1 MKKTISILL
10 AALMLFALAACGT
23 AAPKETSTPETES
36 AAHYLNALYY
46 DENNALVTIDHYDA
60 RGHILGDEVY
70 ENGALTT
77 VEEFHATDNFTFE
90 IPELDDNED
99 VVSTEYA
106 ELYVRGADEQDFHSS
121 GMVFVFGYD
130 ANNHMR
136 MAKVF
141 ALDAEGNILFDYIIY
156 YQLDEHGNFTGWTH
170 MTDSGEVLFEM
181 QAELTYDGDQVTD
194 GNYYYTRYGNIIIA
208 DNQYQYQKQD
218 ETTGYTLHAVFEY

>member
-10 AALMLFALAACGT
+10 ASLMLFALAACGKV
-23 AAPKETSTPETES
+23 APKEGSAAEAEG

-46 DENNALVTIDHYDA
+46 NEENALVTVDHYDA

-70 ENGALTT
+70 DNGTLTT
-77 VEEFHATDNFTFE
+77 YEEFRTTTNFTFDV
-90 IPELDDNED
+90 PELDDNED

-106 ELYVRGADEQDFHSS
+106 ELYVRSAEEEDFHSS

-130 ANNHMR
+130 ANDHMR

-141 ALDAEGNILFDYIIY
+141 ALNEEGTVLFSYVIY

-170 MTDSGEVLFEM
+170 MTENGEVLFEM
-181 QAELTYDGDQVTD
+181 QAENVYDGDQLTQA
-194 GNYYYTRYGNIIIA
+194 NYYYTRYGNI
-208 DNQYQYQKQD
+208 DYENGYQYQAQD
-218 ETTGYTLHAVFEY
+218 ETTGYTLSVVFEY